1 MYGIHFTIFFSAEGQ
16 SDKSETD
23 RGRWEMGKFVF
34 PRSSRIRS
42 FFAVTVRHDDNQR
55 LLVGQSILRSHSL
68 RGNSYTPDGWFG
80 LKAGRTDIQ
89 QPAEFD
95 RFLKRPVK
103 QHQLLLIE

>member
-1 MYGIHFTIFFSAEGQ
+1 
-16 SDKSETD
+16 
-23 RGRWEMGKFVF
+23 MGKFVF